1 MSECCSG
8 CCQCKISPMYN
19 FVQCRQ
25 RTVSPVFRVVKSQE
39 NLISRGAL
47 DPNHHGTR
55 LRLRG
60 LVARS
65 GRGKP
70 AFKVSTEPTRVHK
83 DHFVERGLDADNNE
97 VFATAGRSQ
106 PTVPSCPAEGM
117 VTVHWDDE
125 IYDQRPCMPC
135 SPKGGLLTR
144 SGSPLQIHARLH
156 VEPTQFKRQT
166 KHKTGGLHVKR
177 HRRLHGLHRV
187 RRPHFGREKDDVR
200 GRPYTLQNK

>member
-1 MSECCSG
+1 
-8 CCQCKISPMYN
+8 MYN

-83 DHFVERGLDADNNE
+83 DHFVNVASMQTTTKSFHGRAFPAHCAKLSRRGHGHRPL
-97 VFATAGRSQ
+97 GR
-106 PTVPSCPAEGM
+106 
-117 VTVHWDDE
+117 
-125 IYDQRPCMPC
+125 
-135 SPKGGLLTR
+135 
-144 SGSPLQIHARLH
+144 
-156 VEPTQFKRQT
+156 
-166 KHKTGGLHVKR
+166 
-177 HRRLHGLHRV
+177 
-187 RRPHFGREKDDVR
+187 
-200 GRPYTLQNK
+200 